1 MIMTYEKYVV
11 FSKYIPKKGMNFKN
25 HTLKKKIIYVFQY
38 LATFNADLRGIEY
51 PPQLDTHA
59 ERKKHSTF
67 FIINKIEPVTEI
79 RQLDLYSNKPFYTVY
94 IFT

>member
-1 MIMTYEKYVV
+1 MLLSILLYSMRICVV
-11 FSKYIPKKGMNFKN
+11 LNI
-25 HTLKKKIIYVFQY
+25 HLK
-38 LATFNADLRGIEY
+38 
-51 PPQLDTHA
+51 LDTHA